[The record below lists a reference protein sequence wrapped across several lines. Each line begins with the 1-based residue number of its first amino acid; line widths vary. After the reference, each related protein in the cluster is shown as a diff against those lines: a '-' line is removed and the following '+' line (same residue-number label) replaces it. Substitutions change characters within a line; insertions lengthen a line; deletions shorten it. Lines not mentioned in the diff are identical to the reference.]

1 MKQNSV
7 PEANIALSDPPS
19 SPSSLSSSSSPY
31 TPSSPGRGTLLVLIS
46 AVSFG
51 LMPIFTKLAYEN
63 MSFPTDHRVKTVL
76 VIRFVTAAICMWLIW
91 LLQGRQTA
99 VNNRRVT
106 LREFIPLV
114 AMGAIGY
121 VGQSFSYFTA
131 LGSISASATGL
142 LLYTYPILVTLL
154 AWLLLRE
161 HMDRVKLVS
170 LGLAT
175 IGALM
180 VLNIFSSV
188 FFGGPGLGTLNPT
201 GVFWGLSAAAIYS
214 VYIIAGARF
223 TPNISPIFASSVII
237 TSAAC
242 VYTVWGFLAGE
253 IHLDL
258 TLDAWFWS
266 IMIATVCTVV
276 AIVTFFAGL
285 STVGPSRAAIVS
297 TLEPAVTVLLAA
309 PILHEATT
317 VEQLLGGALILCAV
331 LLLQIGHTKL

>member
-1 MKQNSV
+1 
-7 PEANIALSDPPS
+7 
-19 SPSSLSSSSSPY
+19 
-31 TPSSPGRGTLLVLIS
+31 
-46 AVSFG
+46 
-51 LMPIFTKLAYEN
+51 
-63 MSFPTDHRVKTVL
+63 
-76 VIRFVTAAICMWLIW
+76 MWIIW
-91 LLQGRQTA
+91 ILQGRQTA
-99 VNNRRVT
+99 VNNRRAT

-154 AWLLLRE
+154 ACALRE
-161 HMDRVKLVS
+161 NTWTASNILS

-180 VLNIFSSV
+180 VLNIFTSV
-188 FFGGPGLGTLNPT
+188 FFGGPGLGPSIPT

-242 VYTVWGFLAGE
+242 VYTIWGFLAGE

-258 TLDAWFWS
+258 TVDAWFWS
-266 IMIATVCTVV
+266 IMIATDP
-276 AIVTFFAGL
+276 AQW
-285 STVGPSRAAIVS
+285 SPS
-297 TLEPAVTVLLAA
+297 
-309 PILHEATT
+309 
-317 VEQLLGGALILCAV
+317 
-331 LLLQIGHTKL
+331 